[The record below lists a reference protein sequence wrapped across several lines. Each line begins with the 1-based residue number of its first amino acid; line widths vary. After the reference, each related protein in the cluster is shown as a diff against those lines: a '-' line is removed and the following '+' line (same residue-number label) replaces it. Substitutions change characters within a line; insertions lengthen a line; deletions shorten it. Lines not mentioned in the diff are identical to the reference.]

1 MNKLIQKSKP
11 TALFC
16 ILFFL
21 NSCNLHKEPKQ
32 TSWALNK
39 ESSSISITS
48 TKNNSISE
56 VFDFKEFTGKINE
69 TGYLE
74 ISIALNSLETN
85 IPIRNERIQEH
96 LFETKLYPTADI
108 HTQLQPN
115 DLKDGVHTITFDVD
129 LHGVSSIVTAEFM
142 VVNQNKNKIISLH
155 KPLIIQANM
164 FNLESGITA
173 LKNIASLQSIASTVP
188 MNIVL
193 TFEKK

>member
-1 MNKLIQKSKP
+1 MSKLIKKSKI
-11 TALFC
+11 TALLC

-21 NSCNLHKEPKQ
+21 NSCNLHTEAKQ
-32 TSWALNK
+32 TSWVLNK

-56 VFDFKEFTGKINE
+56 VFDFNEFAGKISS

-74 ISIALNSLETN
+74 ISITLNSLETN

-96 LFETKLYPTADI
+96 LFETSLYPTADI
-108 HTQLQPN
+108 HTQLKPS
-115 DLKDGVHTITFDVD
+115 DLKDGVHTISFDVD
-129 LHGVSSIVTAEFM
+129 LHGVSSIVTADFL
-142 VVNQNKNKIISLH
+142 VVNQNENKIISLH

-173 LKNIASLQSIASTVP
+173 LKNIASLQSIATTVP

-193 TFEKK
+193 TFSAK